1 MDDNYKTIIVELAV
15 YMDRNEHVNEGQSI
29 EEIVENELE
38 AIESDTGIY
47 IERFISYDD
56 VLNNDEEN

>member
-1 MDDNYKTIIVELAV
+1 
-15 YMDRNEHVNEGQSI
+15 MDRNEHVNEGKSI

-47 IERFISYDD
+47 IERFISDD
-56 VLNNDEEN
+56 EVLNNEEEN

>member
-15 YMDRNEHVNEGQSI
+15 YMDRNEHVNEGKSI

-47 IERFISYDD
+47 IERFISYDE
-56 VLNNDEEN
+56 VLSNDEEN